1 MPTHG
6 RSVQFT
12 YGTNDVSPYLTSVQF
27 EQDNDTHD
35 TTTFGS
41 TGHTFIAGL
50 TNGKITIQGL
60 WDKTALVGS
69 KTVFQAKV
77 GTSAATAFVYGPEG
91 TTTGN
96 VKYSGNAVLES
107 YVESAPVAD
116 LVTVNVV
123 LQISGAVTAGV
134 Y

>member
-1 MPTHG
+1 
-6 RSVQFT
+6 
-12 YGTNDVSPYLTSVQF
+12 VSPYLTSVQF

-60 WDKTALVGS
+60 WDKTATVGS
-69 KTVFQAKV
+69 RTVFQAKIGV
-77 GTSAATAFVYGPEG
+77 ATPTAFVYGPEG

-96 VKYSGNAVLES
+96 VKYTGTAVVES
-107 YVESAPVAD
+107 YTESAPVAD
-116 LVTVNVV
+116 LVTVNIV
-123 LQISGAVTAGV
+123 LQISGAVTGGV

>member
-1 MPTHG
+1 
-6 RSVQFT
+6 
-12 YGTNDVSPYLTSVQF
+12 LTSIQF
-27 EQDNDTHD
+27 EQDNDIHD

-41 TGHTFIAGL
+41 TAHSFIGGL

-60 WDKTALVGS
+60 WDKTATVGS
-69 KTVFQAKV
+69 KTVFQPKI
-77 GTSAATAFVYGPEG
+77 GTSTPTAFVYGPEG
-91 TTTGN
+91 NTTGN
-96 VKYSGNAVLES
+96 VKYTGTAVVES
-107 YVESAPVAD
+107 YTESTPVAD